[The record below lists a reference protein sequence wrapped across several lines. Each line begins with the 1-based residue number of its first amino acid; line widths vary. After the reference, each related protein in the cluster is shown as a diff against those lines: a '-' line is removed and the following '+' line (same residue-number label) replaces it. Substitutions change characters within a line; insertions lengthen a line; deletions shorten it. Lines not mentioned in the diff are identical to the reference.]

1 MISRI
6 HDNTY
11 RIQLSSRTR
20 PRVVNRY
27 HLWRCRGRLAEGWW
41 GQSSSGADEPET
53 SAVDAP
59 ESREDDQG
67 ETSGDDERPLRQQ
80 DEVGPSNVPS
90 DIVTECM
97 DPCVV

>member
-1 MISRI
+1 MVTHSAREKGLSRKLMRPWTVPYKAISRI
-6 HDNTY
+6 YDNTY

-53 SAVDAP
+53 SAVDTP
-59 ESREDDQG
+59 ESCEDDQG
-67 ETSGDDERPLRQQ
+67 E
-80 DEVGPSNVPS
+80 
-90 DIVTECM
+90 IV
-97 DPCVV
+97 V